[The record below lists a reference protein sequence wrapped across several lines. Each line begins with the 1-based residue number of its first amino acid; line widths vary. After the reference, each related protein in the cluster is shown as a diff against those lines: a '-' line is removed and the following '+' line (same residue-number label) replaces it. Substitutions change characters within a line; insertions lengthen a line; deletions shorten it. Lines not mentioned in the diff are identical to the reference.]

1 MYGRDS
7 WTVKKAEH
15 RRIDAFELWCWR
27 GLLRVPWTAR
37 RSNQSILKEIS
48 PEYSLEGLM
57 LKLKLQYF
65 GHLMWRTDSFPDGGK
80 NWRWE
85 EKGTTEDE
93 MVRWH
98 HRHDEMSLSRLQ
110 ELVMDREATI
120 FSLLQIWRNHHVHIG
135 FAECG
140 SMWVTE
146 LNWRANW
153 YSNNSV
159 TGKSH
164 YYCCHFSRSNNLTNS
179 VNHPL
184 PTHICT
190 ALTAMNFPWT
200 FNPNKDCTRSFCGL
214 PFTSEETAL
223 ARRLDS
229 HLEKGGPDLGSE
241 PRAVP
246 CHCQASWDGHH
257 TLTGS
262 QCLDFP

>member
-1 MYGRDS
+1 MVGKIEGGRKRRRQRMRWLDGITDMMKWVWAGSRS
-7 WTVKKAEH
+7 W
-15 RRIDAFELWCWR
+15 W
-27 GLLRVPWTAR
+27 WTG
-37 RSNQSILKEIS
+37 K
-48 PEYSLEGLM
+48 PGV
-57 LKLKLQYF
+57 LQ
-65 GHLMWRTDSFPDGGK
+65 T
-80 NWRWE
+80 
-85 EKGTTEDE
+85 
-93 MVRWH
+93 
-98 HRHDEMSLSRLQ
+98 
-110 ELVMDREATI
+110 TI

-200 FNPNKDCTRSFCGL
+200 FNPNKDCTRSCCGL

-223 ARRLDS
+223 ARGLDS